1 MHGLLLSILG
11 LTMVGSG
18 EPAFSPAPCG
28 QLLPLAGGLGLGER
42 CCGRSSPATVFPGLK
57 ARVAQRA
64 KAKNVDREDPEYKA
78 VLLRQKV
85 LTEAMDVLSKYDEA
99 QADFQSL
106 YSDSNAPLGDWCGY
120 YRRLT
125 AADRAAMRESCKALS
140 SEASYVLIGL
150 NAENL
155 AEARTT
161 MNQWITGLG
170 LPQPDRVPFTDDT
183 LRQEYNNIS
192 EMPDELQELF
202 RGPIHMCYNSIAGA
216 DEDTGDDAGPN
227 PPALLSMEYRHLEK
241 WKVCIICF
249 TD

>member
-1 MHGLLLSILG
+1 
-11 LTMVGSG
+11 MVVSG
-18 EPAFSPAPCG
+18 TPAFSPAPCG
-28 QLLPLAGGLGLGER
+28 QLHPLAGRLGLGEH
-42 CCGRSSPATVFPGLK
+42 CCGRSSPATVFPGLRHTGA

-64 KAKNVDREDPEYKA
+64 KAKSVDREDPEYKA

-125 AADRAAMRESCKALS
+125 AADREAMRESCKALS

-155 AEARTT
+155 AEAHTT

-183 LRQEYNNIS
+183 LRREYNNIS

-202 RGPIHMCYNSIAGA
+202 SGPIHMCYNSIAGA

-227 PPALLSMEYRHLEK
+227 HPRIAFNRIQTSGKMEGVHYLVHRCTK
-241 WKVCIICF
+241 
-249 TD
+249 